1 MLFHR
6 KYEKMKAF
14 QKEQLGDAES
24 ALEDENLADK
34 LEKNDTLALILSAL
48 IVILPAALLF
58 LLIISAV
65 GYFLIAT

>member
-1 MLFHR
+1 MLFQR
-6 KYEKMKAF
+6 KYDRMREF
-14 QKEQLGDAES
+14 QKEQLGDTER
-24 ALEDENLADK
+24 ALEDENLVDK